1 MLLAGKVAYVS
12 GAAGTIG
19 GAIARRL
26 AEEGAAV
33 VLGDVDV
40 AGARRAADALRDA
53 GLEASAVAHDVTDRA
68 AAVAACD
75 ATLERHGR
83 VDIAC
88 ANAGI
93 GDFAPVLQMPDE
105 LWRRTLDINVTGVLH
120 TLQAFGAPMVAQGS
134 GSLIVTASI
143 SSLRG
148 APLLGA
154 YCASKFAVMG
164 LAESLATEIA
174 SAGVRVNCVCPGPVE
189 GAMVD
194 AMVERTAAEQRIPRQ
209 QALAELTAPIA
220 FGRLVQP
227 VEVADACVYLAC
239 DLSSFVT
246 GQRLVVDGGMLAK

>member
-1 MLLAGKVAYVS
+1 
-12 GAAGTIG
+12 
-19 GAIARRL
+19 
-26 AEEGAAV
+26 
-33 VLGDVDV
+33 
-40 AGARRAADALRDA
+40 
-53 GLEASAVAHDVTDRA
+53 
-68 AAVAACD
+68 
-75 ATLERHGR
+75 
-83 VDIAC
+83 
-88 ANAGI
+88 
-93 GDFAPVLQMPDE
+93 
-105 LWRRTLDINVTGVLH
+105 
-120 TLQAFGAPMVAQGS
+120 MVAQGS

-164 LAESLATEIA
+164 LAESLATEVA

-194 AMVERTAAEQRIPRQ
+194 AMVERTAAEQRIPRE

-220 FGRLVQP
+220 LGRLVQP
-227 VEVADACVYLAC
+227 VEVADACVYLAS